1 MTIEFV
7 VEGQPQGKQR
17 PKFKR
22 MRSYVTTY
30 TPQKTKSYEEKVKK
44 SYMEQVGDYKFSD
57 VPIEVH
63 ITAYFEITK
72 SFSKIKKEYAIQNII
87 KPIKKP
93 DIDNI
98 CKVLLDGLN
107 GVAYDDDKVVTDLI
121 IRKRYSYEPRVEIR
135 IKEVKA

>member
-63 ITAYFEITK
+63 ITAYFVITK

-98 CKVLLDGLN
+98 CKVLLGGLN